1 MGAAETRRGVFAAMS
16 VTIQDHSAEV
26 SAEIKAALLRGL
38 EICGLTAENY
48 AKKLCT
54 VDTGLLKNSI
64 THALSGEPAAISTY
78 SADKAKGNKPVQTGE
93 YSGSAPEESNPSK
106 MAVYIGTNVEYAP
119 YVELSTGKHTEG
131 GRPTKWIYKD
141 DKGTHMT
148 GGHQAKP
155 FLKPAVA
162 DHAGQYRDIL
172 ESELKNG

>member
-1 MGAAETRRGVFAAMS
+1 MGIEIHDNS
-16 VTIQDHSAEV
+16 KEV
-26 SAEIKAALLRGL
+26 STAIRAALLRGL
-38 EICGLTAENY
+38 EKCGLVAERY

-54 VDTGLLKNSI
+54 VDTGLLQNSI
-64 THALSGEPAAISTY
+64 THALSGEPAAISSY
-78 SADKAKGNKPVQTGE
+78 SANKAKGSNPVQSGE

-119 YVELSTGKHTEG
+119 YVELATGKHTSG

-148 GGHQAKP
+148 GGHKAKP

-162 DHAGQYRDIL
+162 DHKDQYRKIFED
-172 ESELKNG
+172 ELKNG